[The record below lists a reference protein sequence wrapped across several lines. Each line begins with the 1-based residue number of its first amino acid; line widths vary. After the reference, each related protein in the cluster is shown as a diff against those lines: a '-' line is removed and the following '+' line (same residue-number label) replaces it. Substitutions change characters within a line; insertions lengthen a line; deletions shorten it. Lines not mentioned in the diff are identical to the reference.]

1 MIDNPRTSAA
11 GGTSTMATGAPAL
24 QPAGRQI
31 KIAVADQDGPR
42 LLWIIAANRWP
53 TRYLGNNM
61 FVLTEEQVARIKSEG
76 IPFETIAPKK

>member
-1 MIDNPRTSAA
+1 
-11 GGTSTMATGAPAL
+11 MATGAPAL